1 MRSEERRINLG
12 TEKRLSTSRC
22 EFRSLQHCAKPPSWT
37 GVPTSPE
44 GSGTPT
50 QEGGR
55 QREAEGWR
63 PSRSQLRPAL
73 LQFEAPRAGPSTS
86 SICGA
91 FCGLRREEL
100 ILGQRSVFRL
110 LSACVCVR
118 LVCYACVRACV
129 CVCVC
134 ARVVCV
140 CVCVPC
146 VLCLCV
152 CVSQLCLG
160 YAAHACVCV
169 CVCLCARVA
178 MIPNTYEE
186 MTSLRY
192 AVS

>member
-1 MRSEERRINLG
+1 MGRRSVFRLLGANFAVSSIARSPPPGPVSRPPRREAG
-12 TEKRLSTSRC
+12 PRPR
-22 EFRSLQHCAKPPSWT
+22 R
-37 GVPTSPE
+37 
-44 GSGTPT
+44 
-50 QEGGR
+50 GGR

-129 CVCVC
+129 CVCVRTC
-134 ARVVCV
+134 GVRV

-152 CVSQLCLG
+152 CVCLSCVWVMLRT
-160 YAAHACVCV
+160 HVCV
-169 CVCLCARVA
+169 CVFVCACCNDPKHV
-178 MIPNTYEE
+178 
-186 MTSLRY
+186 
-192 AVS
+192 